1 MLAERG
7 ISVDH
12 STIHRGVV
20 HFSLV
25 DHFTR
30 RKRSFN
36 GRSMP
41 ARLIKV
47 QGQWTYLSTA
57 LLNAGVTQSNSGSA
71 SIAIF
76 LPPTP
81 IRERLSPGMADQNIV
96 IDARQTNHFL
106 WCHPPHPGSGVLRF
120 ALASSA
126 NAIRITAHFA
136 VITGFIH
143 RR

>member
-1 MLAERG
+1 MFKGQYLEPSVRIHCAGLSDGMALVTCRKCWPNAVLASIIRRSIAG
-7 ISVDH
+7 SCIS
-12 STIHRGVV
+12 R
-20 HFSLV
+20 
-25 DHFTR
+25 FTR

-81 IRERLSPGMADQNIV
+81 V
-96 IDARQTNHFL
+96 
-106 WCHPPHPGSGVLRF
+106 
-120 ALASSA
+120 
-126 NAIRITAHFA
+126 
-136 VITGFIH
+136 
-143 RR
+143 